1 MIFPSLRGIAFW
13 IVLQAKKR
21 YIRRY
26 SHLGFARRAVYE
38 RNRVTI
44 SDLLSLIFRNLNQVK
59 LMTLK
64 THECF

>member
-26 SHLGFARRAVYE
+26 SRLGTARRAVDE
-38 RNRVTI
+38 RSQGSI
-44 SDLLSLIFRNLNQVK
+44 SDLLSLIFRNLNSS
-59 LMTLK
+59 K
-64 THECF
+64 TYDTKNP